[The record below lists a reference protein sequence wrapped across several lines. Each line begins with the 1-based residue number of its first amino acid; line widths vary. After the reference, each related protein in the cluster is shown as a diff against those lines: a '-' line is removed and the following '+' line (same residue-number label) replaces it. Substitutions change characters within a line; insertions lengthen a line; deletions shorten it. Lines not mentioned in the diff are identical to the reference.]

1 MPISESFCA
10 MKPASPVTGHFPS
23 PLFGMASILG
33 VLVSA
38 SITQAAIVNPL
49 VYYTFENT
57 APGLYTTTRPDVCA
71 VSPST
76 VSSHCLK
83 FSSYQSNYEIK
94 ANGPSGNYL
103 VNGFLGAGIPT
114 SKLVLGNNS
123 SDLSTQGSLTVEFL
137 MKPDSRFMDSQLI
150 GSQFATDNF
159 VLRVSFPNLVF
170 ITNARNASGA
180 IVNDTFTIPLT
191 GVGLGDYSTLFD
203 GNWHHWTLRYS
214 GNTTGNATKS
224 VCIDGQCPSAWQKS
238 IAQSTFAVGK
248 QVPTIGNASAAY
260 VVPNIA
266 IDQLAIYGT
275 AISDSLVLQHYQN
288 FQAGLAYNFNDTQ
301 IPVPAPAPV
310 TNAVYDL
317 NEFAPGTNLPTPLAP
332 RTDGTYG
339 DYVVVPSAMPDAL
352 TQLQSFPAPRYT
364 SGSQFPYLYNWMDT
378 TYMAGMIQPGAPSI
392 YTLGPKVASFEKE
405 LSTTFHY
412 GTTLSTDASGGTYN
426 HQNNNYNFYKLQAI
440 NDPATAQAPVNF
452 VTFAEQLYQDQTKPT
467 SCYLQNASGS
477 FLDANAAVSSSKVI
491 RRTSSATNSICPDT
505 QWDAPGNNIKN
516 NILSILPYVQSKN
529 VNIIN
534 ENGEKIGT
542 SSTNLASGS
551 AIQVD
556 PVVQAG
562 FASSGIA
569 DYRDYESSWLSRLEG
584 RMGSLILSGATQNS
598 KLAGAKFTHYSRDG
612 NPDYG
617 FRWPYMR
624 SAQSTL
630 NGQKYSTGDF
640 YLQNPNEWWMASNG
654 PDHGIAWF
662 TRARPF
668 ELAQGDTYFS
678 PFVSP
683 GWSVSE
689 EKNVRPGMWAGLLT
703 VLSGLGAEWFYT
715 GMFNNVKACTTCK
728 QSIQAPQNWIWQA
741 TIPAYVQSALSRGE
755 SLYRN
760 SSLMAGDLP
769 YSTTNSASLVLPS
782 YRFGTGDLNKVV
794 VVRKHNSLNQY
805 MIFSTIQR
813 HTNFEMQRKEA
824 PVSVTIDEIPLQ
836 FMTRLQGSIHVLDMT
851 VNPPTFKLLNP
862 EMEYKHPSYWSRDFA
877 LEAELPDAMP
887 SGATLRTYGTNGNDF
902 RSAYSILGFSAG
914 TQAQYSFTPRLDPAN
929 PAQTSRSYSVYIKAR
944 TTGGSSQ
951 ASFSLD
957 GGPVLQ
963 TVQIN
968 SPILSWCRVET
979 TGATPLVNVNFGSNP
994 SFAPHSLGVSAAD
1007 SNLEVDA
1014 LLLTENPNTIPTPY
1028 AGPCASPLSVP
1039 MDTQAPSVAIAS
1051 PANGAILARN
1061 TVHLVTATA
1070 SDNVGVTKVEFYRNN
1085 VLQKTI
1091 LGAFSSYVWSWKPT
1105 ATGSRTIT
1113 IKAYDAAGNVGSRQI
1128 TVKIQ

>member
-1 MPISESFCA
+1 MRISISSGSIQLATSLGIFLAGPIS
-10 MKPASPVTGHFPS
+10 
-23 PLFGMASILG
+23 
-33 VLVSA
+33 
-38 SITQAAIVNPL
+38 QAAIVNPL
-49 VYYTFENT
+49 IYYTFDNV
-57 APGLYTTTRPDVCA
+57 APGLYTSTRPDVCA

-103 VNGFLGAGIPT
+103 VNGYLGAGISS
-114 SKLVLGNNS
+114 SKLVLGSNS
-123 SDLSTQGSLTVEFL
+123 GDLSTQGSLTLEFL
-137 MKPDSRFMDSQLI
+137 IKPDSRFMDSQI
-150 GSQFATDNF
+150 IASQFATDNF
-159 VLRVSFPNLVF
+159 TLKVSFPNLVF

-180 IVNDTFTIPLT
+180 TVNDSFTIPLT

-214 GNTTGNATKS
+214 GNSTGNAIKS
-224 VCIDGQCPSAWQKS
+224 VCVDGQCPLEWQKS
-238 IAQSTFAVGK
+238 IAQSTFSVGK

-266 IDQLAIYGT
+266 LDQLAIYGV

-288 FQAGLAYNFNDTQ
+288 FQAGVAYNFNDTL

-310 TNAVYDL
+310 TNAIYDM
-317 NEFAPGTNLPTPLAP
+317 NEFAPGTILPTPLAP

-352 TQLQSFPAPRYT
+352 TQLQSFPAPRYA

-392 YTLGPKVASFEKE
+392 YSLGPKVTSFEKE

-412 GTTLSTDASGGTYN
+412 GTTLSTDSSGGTYTY
-426 HQNNNYNFYKLQAI
+426 QNNNYNYYKLQAI

-452 VTFAEQLYQDQTKPT
+452 VTFAEQLYRDQTKP
-467 SCYLQNASGS
+467 SACYLQNASGS
-477 FLDANAAVSSSKVI
+477 FLDANAAVSSTKVI
-491 RRTSSATNSICPDT
+491 RRTSSASYSACPDT
-505 QWDAPGNNIKN
+505 QWDAAGNNIKN

-529 VNIIN
+529 VFIVN
-534 ENGEKIGT
+534 ENGEHIGNTT
-542 SSTNLASGS
+542 SNLVSGS
-551 AIQVD
+551 PTQVD
-556 PVVQAG
+556 PVVQSG
-562 FASSGIA
+562 FTSSGIT
-569 DYRDYESSWLSRLEG
+569 DYRDYESSWLTRLEG
-584 RMGSLILSGATQNS
+584 RMGSLILSGSTQNP

-624 SAQSTL
+624 SAQTTM

-640 YLQNPNEWWMASNG
+640 YLQNPNEWWMATNG
-654 PDHGIAWF
+654 PDHGLAWF

-668 ELAQGDTYFS
+668 EIALGDTFFS
-678 PFVSP
+678 PFISA

-703 VLSGLGAEWFYT
+703 ALSGLGAEWFYT

-728 QSIQAPQNWIWQA
+728 QNIQAPQNWIWQA
-741 TIPAYVQSALSRGE
+741 AIPAYVQSAVSRE
-755 SLYRN
+755 ETLYRN
-760 SSLMAGDLP
+760 SSLMTGDLP
-769 YSTTNSASLVLPS
+769 YSTANSASLALPS
-782 YRFGTGDLNKVV
+782 YRFGNANLNEVV
-794 VVRKHNSLNQY
+794 IARKHNSLAKY

-813 HTNFEMQRKEA
+813 HTNYEMQKKEA
-824 PVSVTIDEIPLQ
+824 PVSVTIDGIPLQ

-851 VNPPTFKLLNP
+851 VSPPTFKLLNP

-887 SGATLRTYGTNGNDF
+887 SGATLRTYGANGTDF

-914 TQAQYSFTPRLDPAN
+914 AQAQYSFTPRLDPAN
-929 PAQTSRSYSVYIKAR
+929 PTQTSRSYSVFIKAR
-944 TTGGSSQ
+944 TLGGSST
-951 ASFSLD
+951 ASISLD
-957 GGPVLQ
+957 GGPALQ
-963 TVQIN
+963 TVQIS
-968 SPILSWCRVET
+968 SPILSWCRIEAA
-979 TGATPLVNVNFGSNP
+979 GAAPLVNVNFGSTP
-994 SFAPHSLGVSAAD
+994 SFASHTLGVNAAD

-1014 LLLTENPNTIPTPY
+1014 LLLTESPTTIPTPY
-1028 AGPCASPLSVP
+1028 AGTCASPATTQP
-1039 MDTQAPSVAIAS
+1039 DTQAPSVVIVS
-1051 PANGAILARN
+1051 PANGAILVRN
-1061 TVHLVTATA
+1061 TVQLITATA

-1085 VLQKTI
+1085 VLQTTI
-1091 LGAFSSYVWSWKPT
+1091 SGPSSSYVWSWKPT
-1105 ATGSRTIT
+1105 QTGSRTIT
-1113 IKAYDAAGNVGSRQI
+1113 VKAYDAAGNVDFQQI
-1128 TVKIQ
+1128 KVNIQ